1 MNKNLEELAN
11 ASSEIL
17 DSDLGENVIEE
28 TEEENDD
35 IDDL

>member
-1 MNKNLEELAN
+1 MNKNSEELAN

-17 DSDLGENVIEE
+17 DSDLGENPLEE
-28 TEEENDD
+28 TEDD

>member
-1 MNKNLEELAN
+1 MNKNSEELTN

-17 DSDLGENVIEE
+17 DSDLDENSLEEIE
-28 TEEENDD
+28 DD